1 MNVKVFRSWAIA
13 IAIPLGLGTLVGF
26 ITGAGRYE
34 TMYHPPLSPPAWLF
48 PVAWSLLYVL
58 MGTASWLVWRSNSKY
73 RDGALKIYAMQL
85 MVNLIWPF
93 LFFSWGAYL
102 MAFLWILLLGYLI
115 YWTWK
120 DFNQI
125 DTRAGSLI
133 FIYFLWVIY
142 AGYLNLVIA
151 IHSLI

>member
-1 MNVKVFRSWAIA
+1 MNVKIFRSRAIA
-13 IAIPLGLGTLVGF
+13 VAIPLGLGALVGF

-58 MGTASWLVWRSNSKY
+58 MGTASWLVWRNNSKY

-120 DFNQI
+120 DFSQI

>member
-1 MNVKVFRSWAIA
+1 MNVKIFRSRAIA
-13 IAIPLGLGTLVGF
+13 VAIPLGLGALAGF

-102 MAFLWILLLGYLI
+102 CLLYTYPSPRDRSVSRFPSSG
-115 YWTWK
+115 
-120 DFNQI
+120 
-125 DTRAGSLI
+125 
-133 FIYFLWVIY
+133 
-142 AGYLNLVIA
+142 
-151 IHSLI
+151 

>member
-1 MNVKVFRSWAIA
+1 MNVKIFRSRAIA
-13 IAIPLGLGTLVGF
+13 VAIPLGLGALAGF

-34 TMYHPPLSPPAWLF
+34 NMYHPPLSPPAWLF

-120 DFNQI
+120 KFSQI

>member
-1 MNVKVFRSWAIA
+1 MNVKIFRSWAIA
-13 IAIPLGLGTLVGF
+13 VAIPLGLGALAGF

-58 MGTASWLVWRSNSKY
+58 MGTASWLVWRNNSKY

-93 LFFSWGAYL
+93 LFFSCVSSSDGSVNGFTVFCA
-102 MAFLWILLLGYLI
+102 MACRGWSSPC
-115 YWTWK
+115 W
-120 DFNQI
+120 
-125 DTRAGSLI
+125 
-133 FIYFLWVIY
+133 
-142 AGYLNLVIA
+142 
-151 IHSLI
+151 

>member
-1 MNVKVFRSWAIA
+1 MKLCIILRSHRR
-13 IAIPLGLGTLVGF
+13 PGC
-26 ITGAGRYE
+26 
-34 TMYHPPLSPPAWLF
+34 
-48 PVAWSLLYVL
+48 SLWHGVCF
-58 MGTASWLVWRSNSKY
+58 KY

-120 DFNQI
+120 DFSQI

>member
-1 MNVKVFRSWAIA
+1 MKVKIFRSWAIA
-13 IAIPLGLGTLVGF
+13 VAIPLGLGALAGF

-58 MGTASWLVWRSNSKY
+58 MGTASWLVWRNNSKY

-120 DFNQI
+120 DFSQI